1 MPTSQLFKPLPLT
14 SKNVKSLHQLSDS
27 LAVEPNSKSTQH
39 TNNMEAPTTT
49 MNDPTHS
56 STMTEAQPTSILA
69 DEITNDPMKKF
80 LTLTMTP
87 NDTFPGTLSVP
98 PAKLDSNVSKP
109 QNLTYLTEDSQQTP
123 SHSSPT
129 DIPESLL
136 AQVNSKQHKP
146 DLQTRKR
153 RRHQYRLCYNCRK
166 TTHLKA
172 HCPQTIHNTH

>member
-1 MPTSQLFKPLPLT
+1 M
-14 SKNVKSLHQLSDS
+14 D
-27 LAVEPNSKSTQH
+27 
-39 TNNMEAPTTT
+39 APTTI

-56 STMTEAQPTSILA
+56 SAMTEAQPTLILA
-69 DEITNDPMKKF
+69 DRITNDPMKKF

-87 NDTFPGTLSVP
+87 NDTLSGTLSAP

-109 QNLTYLTEDSQQTP
+109 QNLTYLTEDSQQPP

-129 DIPESLL
+129 DIPESLI
-136 AQVNSKQHKP
+136 AQVNSRQHKP

-153 RRHQYRLCYNCRK
+153 RRHQYRLCYNCRQ

-172 HCPQTIHNTH
+172 HCPQTLHNTHQDK